1 MLDANLYTLNFVR
14 STSEPEK
21 LFLIQESTG
30 EPVYFRL
37 RVPEGSETRSE
48 LYHATTLA
56 PLGVF
61 QHLSSKLKLISLANP
76 STTIELKNSGY
87 INFEWTFY
95 FDRILKFC
103 WRKDIIGMAGTKRG
117 YTCWMSRKPDPDYP
131 CAIYRPGTSTVPA
144 SCQFLDF
151 NIRRIENLQ
160 DPRGLEF
167 AIILALLGFTESLSE
182 PEPRRSPPASPG
194 YNSQRLISSGA
205 PASLLPNFYD
215 PPIEAN
221 EIRVTENSLASDL
234 VAQGHKLLDDPLF
247 VYLSVHAATPE
258 AFHQATA
265 IADQIKHDRLQWY
278 GQELYQYLVDDIMSQ
293 ETTGGRPAS
302 VYSSASQSSKPH
314 SSKIYLSR
322 TPLEELLPKP
332 PSPSN
337 KKIGKFA
344 AFQWPQGEP
353 RPSSFHG
360 PSSSSSSSSS
370 PSSPLPHHSL
380 QSRIR
385 SGVHRPF
392 SKIASIA
399 SFSSR
404 SSAYYQH
411 SITPYYLAEE
421 DEEEE
426 HEEEEEEEAD
436 DGRAKAEEV
445 SQAEDHDDEDEEEPR
460 GEAPACA
467 KTGADSTHKKPEP
480 FMVCVNELSGP
491 MAPQSKRNSMVI
503 VVEKAGSR
511 ESVRASRATS
521 VGSNS
526 VSPEQERVGSSVPS
540 SEDSRET
547 SLSPPCSTTT
557 TATTTT
563 TTATTA
569 TTSDDDDGGHVERAE
584 SVRSCSSSL
593 RSSASSFVEII
604 LSSCCQ
610 TYSNA
615 FGSSSP
621 IQPARLPK
629 SNHHQPESP
638 FKRIARKNHSAW
650 KRLSSHA
657 PLLSS
662 SSSKSAPHPS
672 SSTPPSSTPINSAD
686 FVANLFARKLHLS

>member
-293 ETTGGRPAS
+293 ETTGGRP
-302 VYSSASQSSKPH
+302 
-314 SSKIYLSR
+314 
-322 TPLEELLPKP
+322 LLCIHRL
-332 PSPSN
+332 PSPPNHTPPDLLVPDSLETAP
-337 KKIGKFA
+337 KRI
-344 AFQWPQGEP
+344 
-353 RPSSFHG
+353 SSTEIE
-360 PSSSSSSSSS
+360 
-370 PSSPLPHHSL
+370 SSPLS
-380 QSRIR
+380 
-385 SGVHRPF
+385 SGRKANLDRPPFMAPF

-426 HEEEEEEEAD
+426 HEEEEEEADDGRAKAEEVSQAEDHD

-511 ESVRASRATS
+511 ESVRAGRATS

-526 VSPEQERVGSSVPS
+526 VSPEQERAGSSVPS